1 MKNSAKVLFYFG
13 LDCVMLEFFT
23 CAADCRRRGGLRAAR
38 RIAGGAADT
47 AGGAADTAGGA
58 ADTAGGAADT
68 AGGAADTSCH
78 LIRHQSQADF

>member
-1 MKNSAKVLFYFG
+1 LACTLFFDEKFRQSVVLFWFG
-13 LDCVMLEFFT
+13 LCDAGILYM
-23 CAADCRRRGGLRAAR
+23 RGGLRAAR
-38 RIAGGAADT
+38 RI
-47 AGGAADTAGGA
+47 AGGA